1 LTPPRLKEAVLEAS
15 ITRDPAL
22 VDSAVK
28 EAVLE
33 TLITRGAALEALAVK
48 EAVLEASA
56 ALP

>member
-1 LTPPRLKEAVLEAS
+1 
-15 ITRDPAL
+15 

-33 TLITRGAALEALAVK
+33 TLLTRGVALEALAVK
-48 EAVLEASA
+48 EAALEVSA